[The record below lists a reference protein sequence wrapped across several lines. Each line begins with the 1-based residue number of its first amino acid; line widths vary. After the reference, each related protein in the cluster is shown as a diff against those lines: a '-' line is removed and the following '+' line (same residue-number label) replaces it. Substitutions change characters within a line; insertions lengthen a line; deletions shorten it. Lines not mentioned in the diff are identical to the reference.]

1 MYVIVVDARYMRIGD
16 DDEWKVAQGL
26 DAVREADR

>member
-16 DDEWKVAQGL
+16 DDEWKVAQSL
-26 DAVREADR
+26 YAMCEADG